1 MAITTAIVS
10 LFLIIITLL
19 FGLPVPFCFMLST
32 TFMVIALGYD
42 PSFLLPYAFSRM
54 SSIVLLAIP
63 LFILVGGTV
72 DKGGIGTS
80 LVNFVD
86 LFVGRIKGGLGVVAV
101 VSCALFGSISGSC
114 AATLS
119 CIGSIMFPRLRENGY
134 PMGHSAALV
143 SCAAPLGLLIPPSSQ
158 MILYA
163 WIGQQSVLACFL
175 ATVGPGLLLTVLLS
189 IINLI
194 LLRNNPN
201 VNVTAP
207 VNKKTLFK
215 MIGKRGKKAA
225 PALIM
230 PVIVLGGIYG
240 GIMTPT
246 EAAAVAVFYSIPL
259 GFYIYKGLNKGN
271 FFEVIVETATTTGV
285 VMLMMYCIMMLSRI
299 YIQERLPSMIMSFLT
314 SISTN
319 KNTILLMLNIFMI
332 IIGMIMDDVSAM
344 LLCTPILLPVVMS
357 IGVSPIHFAAIIGV
371 NLGMGNLTPP
381 TAPTLYF
388 GGRMANTPV
397 SQMMKPAL
405 IFLIFAWLPTLIAV
419 TYLPEMALWLP
430 RLVLGGRF

>member
-1 MAITTAIVS
+1 MAITIALI
-10 LFLIIITLL
+10 LIIVTLL
-19 FGLPVPFCFMLST
+19 LGLPVPFCFMLST
-32 TFMVIALGYD
+32 TFMVVTHGYD
-42 PSFLLPYAFSRM
+42 PSFLLPYGFSQM

-63 LFILVGGTV
+63 LFIMVGGMM

-86 LFVGRIKGGLGVVAV
+86 ILIGRVKGGLGVVAV
-101 VSCALFGSISGSC
+101 VSCAVFGSISGSC

-163 WIGQQSVLACFL
+163 WVGQQSVLACFL
-175 ATVGPGLLLTVLLS
+175 ATVGPGIVLTILLS
-189 IINLI
+189 TLNLVM
-194 LLRNNPN
+194 LRNDTNIHVVPPM
-201 VNVTAP
+201 TS
-207 VNKKTLFK
+207 KEKFSLL
-215 MIGKRGKKAA
+215 GRRGKKAA
-225 PALIM
+225 PALFM

-246 EAAAVAVFYSIPL
+246 EAAAVAVLYSIPV
-259 GFYIYKGLNKGN
+259 GFFIYRGLNRKN
-271 FFEVIVETATTTGV
+271 FVQVVVETATTTGV

-299 YIQERLPSMIMSFLT
+299 YVQERLPDLIMNVLT
-314 SISTN
+314 SVSTN
-319 KNTILLMLNIFMI
+319 KYVILLMLNIFMI

-344 LLCTPILLPVVMS
+344 LLCTPILLPVVTQL
-357 IGVSPIHFAAIIGV
+357 GVSPIHFAAIIGT
-371 NLGMGNLTPP
+371 NLGLGNVTPP

-388 GGRMANTPV
+388 GGRMAKTPV
-397 SQMMKPAL
+397 SQMMKPAM
-405 IFLIFAWLPTLIAV
+405 IFIIFAWLPTLLAV
-419 TYLPEMALWLP
+419 TYIPELALWLP

>member
-1 MAITTAIVS
+1 MAVTIA
-10 LFLIIITLL
+10 LLLIIVTLL

-32 TFMVIALGYD
+32 LFMVITQGYD
-42 PSFLLPYAFSRM
+42 PYFLLPYSFSQM

-63 LFILVGGTV
+63 LFIMVGGLM
-72 DKGGIGTS
+72 DKGGIGSS
-80 LVNFVD
+80 LVNLVEV
-86 LFVGRIKGGLGVVAV
+86 FVGRIKGGLGVVAV
-101 VSCALFGSISGSC
+101 VSCAVFGSISGSC

-163 WIGQQSVLACFL
+163 WVGQQSVLACFL
-175 ATVGPGLLLTVLLS
+175 ATVGPGLLLMCLLS
-189 IINLI
+189 VINLVI
-194 LLRNNPN
+194 LKDDEN
-201 VNVTAP
+201 VYVTPPMTSAEKRQ
-207 VNKKTLFK
+207 NFWDRS
-215 MIGKRGKKAA
+215 GKAL

-230 PVIVLGGIYG
+230 PMIVLGGIYG

-246 EAAAVAVFYSIPL
+246 EAAAVAVLYSIPV
-259 GFYIYKGLNKGN
+259 GFLIYRGLNRQN
-271 FFEVIVETATTTGV
+271 FCEVIIETATTTGV

-299 YIQERLPSMIMSFLT
+299 YVQEHLPSLIMNALT
-314 SISTN
+314 SISAN
-319 KNTILLMLNIFMI
+319 KYVILLMLNVFMI

-344 LLCTPILLPVVMS
+344 LLCTPILLPVVTKLG
-357 IGVSPIHFAAIIGV
+357 ISPIHFAAIIGV
-371 NLGMGNLTPP
+371 NLGLGNVTPP

-388 GGRMANTPV
+388 GGRIANTPV
-397 SQMMKPAL
+397 SQMLKPAM
-405 IFLIFAWLPTLIAV
+405 IFITFAWLPTLIAV
-419 TYLPEMALWLP
+419 TYIPELSLWLP

>member
-1 MAITTAIVS
+1 MAITIA
-10 LFLIIITLL
+10 LLLIIVTLL
-19 FGLPVPFCFMLST
+19 LGLPVPFCFMLST
-32 TFMVIALGYD
+32 TFMVVTQGYD
-42 PSFLLPYAFSRM
+42 PSFLLPYGFSQM

-63 LFILVGGTV
+63 LFIMVGGMM

-86 LFVGRIKGGLGVVAV
+86 ILIGRIKGGLGVVAV
-101 VSCALFGSISGSC
+101 ISCAVFGSISGSC

-163 WIGQQSVLACFL
+163 WVGQQSVLACFL
-175 ATVGPGLLLTVLLS
+175 ATVGPGIVLTILLS
-189 IINLI
+189 TLNLI
-194 LLRNNPN
+194 MLRNDPN
-201 VNVTAP
+201 IHVIPPMTTGE
-207 VNKKTLFK
+207 KFSILGT
-215 MIGKRGKKAA
+215 RGKKAA
-225 PALIM
+225 PALFM
-230 PVIVLGGIYG
+230 PFIVLGGIYG

-246 EAAAVAVFYSIPL
+246 EAAAVAVLYSIPV
-259 GFYIYKGLNKGN
+259 GFFIYRGLNREN
-271 FFEVIVETATTTGV
+271 FIQVVVETATTTGV

-299 YIQERLPSMIMSFLT
+299 YVQERLPDLIMGVLT
-314 SISTN
+314 SVSTN
-319 KNTILLMLNIFMI
+319 KYIILFMLNIFMI

-344 LLCTPILLPVVMS
+344 LLCTPILLPVVTQL
-357 IGVSPIHFAAIIGV
+357 GVSPIHFAAIIGT
-371 NLGMGNLTPP
+371 NLGLGNVTPP

-388 GGRMANTPV
+388 GGRMAKTPV
-397 SQMMKPAL
+397 SQMMRPAL
-405 IFLIFAWLPTLIAV
+405 IFIVFAWLPTLLAV
-419 TYLPEMALWLP
+419 TYIPELALWLP

>member
-1 MAITTAIVS
+1 MAIIIA
-10 LFLIIITLL
+10 LLLIIITLL

-32 TFMVIALGYD
+32 TFMVITMGYD
-42 PSFLLPYAFSRM
+42 PSFLLPYGFSQM

-63 LFILVGGTV
+63 LFILVGGMM

-80 LVNFVD
+80 LVNLVEI
-86 LFVGRIKGGLGVVAV
+86 FVGRIKGGLGVVAV
-101 VSCALFGSISGSC
+101 VSCAVFGSISGSC

-119 CIGSIMFPRLRENGY
+119 CIGAIMFPRLRENGY
-134 PMGHSAALV
+134 PMGHSTALV

-175 ATVGPGLLLTVLLS
+175 ATVGPGLVLIALLS
-189 IINLI
+189 ILNVIM
-194 LLRNNPN
+194 LRKDSN
-201 VNVTAP
+201 VHVTAP
-207 VNKKTLFK
+207 VDKKTIFK
-215 MIGKRGKKAA
+215 MLASRGRKAT

-230 PVIVLGGIYG
+230 PIIVLGGIYG

-246 EAAAVAVFYSIPL
+246 EAAAVAVLYSIPV
-259 GFYIYKGLNKGN
+259 GFYVYKGLNKNN

-299 YIQERLPSMIMSFLT
+299 YIQEHLPDMIMTFLKN
-314 SISTN
+314 ISTN
-319 KNTILLMLNIFMI
+319 KNIILFMLNIFMI

-357 IGVSPIHFAAIIGV
+357 LGVSPIHFAAIIGV
-371 NLGMGNLTPP
+371 NLGMGNVTPP

-388 GGRMANTPV
+388 GARMSKTPV
-397 SQMMKPAL
+397 SETLKPAM
-405 IFLIFAWLPTLIAV
+405 IFIIFGYLPTLFAV
-419 TYLPEMALWLP
+419 TYFPDLALWLP

>member
-1 MAITTAIVS
+1 MAVTIAIVS

-32 TFMVIALGYD
+32 TFMVVALGYD

-86 LFVGRIKGGLGVVAV
+86 IFVGRIKGGLGAVAV

-215 MIGKRGKKAA
+215 MIGKRGKKAV

-230 PVIVLGGIYG
+230 PFIVLGGIYG

-314 SISTN
+314 NISTN
-319 KNTILLMLNIFMI
+319 KNTILLMINIFMI
-332 IIGMIMDDVSAM
+332 IIGMIMDDVSGM

-419 TYLPEMALWLP
+419 TYLPEMALWFP

>member
-1 MAITTAIVS
+1 MAITIA
-10 LFLIIITLL
+10 LLLIIVTLL
-19 FGLPVPFCFMLST
+19 LGLPVPFCFMLST
-32 TFMVIALGYD
+32 TFMVVTQGYD
-42 PSFLLPYAFSRM
+42 PSFLLPYGFSQM

-63 LFILVGGTV
+63 LFIMVGGMM

-86 LFVGRIKGGLGVVAV
+86 ILIGRIKGGLGVVAV
-101 VSCALFGSISGSC
+101 ISCAVFGSISGSC

-163 WIGQQSVLACFL
+163 WVGQQSVLACFL
-175 ATVGPGLLLTVLLS
+175 ATVGPGIVLTILLS
-189 IINLI
+189 TLNLI
-194 LLRNNPN
+194 MLRNDPN
-201 VNVTAP
+201 IHVIPPMTTGE
-207 VNKKTLFK
+207 KFSILGT
-215 MIGKRGKKAA
+215 RGKKAA
-225 PALIM
+225 PALFM
-230 PVIVLGGIYG
+230 PFIVLGGIYG

-246 EAAAVAVFYSIPL
+246 EAAAVAVLYSIPV
-259 GFYIYKGLNKGN
+259 GFFIYRGLNRDN
-271 FFEVIVETATTTGV
+271 FIQVVVETATTTGV

-299 YIQERLPSMIMSFLT
+299 YVQERLPDLIMGVLT
-314 SISTN
+314 SVSTN
-319 KNTILLMLNIFMI
+319 KYIILFMLNIFMI

-344 LLCTPILLPVVMS
+344 LLCTPILLPVVTQL
-357 IGVSPIHFAAIIGV
+357 GVSPIHFAAIIGT
-371 NLGMGNLTPP
+371 NLGLGNVTPP

-388 GGRMANTPV
+388 GGRMAKTPV
-397 SQMMKPAL
+397 SRMMKPAMTFIL
-405 IFLIFAWLPTLIAV
+405 FAWLPTLLAV
-419 TYLPEMALWLP
+419 TYIPELALWLP

>member
-1 MAITTAIVS
+1 
-10 LFLIIITLL
+10 
-19 FGLPVPFCFMLST
+19 
-32 TFMVIALGYD
+32 
-42 PSFLLPYAFSRM
+42 
-54 SSIVLLAIP
+54 
-63 LFILVGGTV
+63 
-72 DKGGIGTS
+72 
-80 LVNFVD
+80 
-86 LFVGRIKGGLGVVAV
+86 
-101 VSCALFGSISGSC
+101 
-114 AATLS
+114 
-119 CIGSIMFPRLRENGY
+119 
-134 PMGHSAALV
+134 
-143 SCAAPLGLLIPPSSQ
+143 
-158 MILYA
+158 
-163 WIGQQSVLACFL
+163 
-175 ATVGPGLLLTVLLS
+175 
-189 IINLI
+189 
-194 LLRNNPN
+194 
-201 VNVTAP
+201 
-207 VNKKTLFK
+207 
-215 MIGKRGKKAA
+215 
-225 PALIM
+225 
-230 PVIVLGGIYG
+230 
-240 GIMTPT
+240 MTPT

-388 GGRMANTPV
+388 GGRIANTPV

>member
-1 MAITTAIVS
+1 MAITIA
-10 LFLIIITLL
+10 LLLIIVTLL
-19 FGLPVPFCFMLST
+19 LGLPVPFCFMLST
-32 TFMVIALGYD
+32 TFMVITQGYD
-42 PSFLLPYAFSRM
+42 PCFLLPYGFSQM

-63 LFILVGGTV
+63 LFIMVGGMM

-86 LFVGRIKGGLGVVAV
+86 ILIGRIKGGLGVVAV
-101 VSCALFGSISGSC
+101 ISCAVFGSISGSC

-163 WIGQQSVLACFL
+163 WVGQQSVLACFL
-175 ATVGPGLLLTVLLS
+175 ATVGPGIVLTILLS
-189 IINLI
+189 TLNLI
-194 LLRNNPN
+194 MLRNDPN
-201 VNVTAP
+201 IHVIPPMTTGE
-207 VNKKTLFK
+207 KFSILGT
-215 MIGKRGKKAA
+215 RGKKAA
-225 PALIM
+225 PALFM
-230 PVIVLGGIYG
+230 PFIVLGGIYG

-246 EAAAVAVFYSIPL
+246 EAAAVAVLYSIPV
-259 GFYIYKGLNKGN
+259 GFFIYRGLNREN
-271 FFEVIVETATTTGV
+271 FIQVVVETATTTGV

-299 YIQERLPSMIMSFLT
+299 YVQERLPDLIMGVLT
-314 SISTN
+314 SVSTN
-319 KNTILLMLNIFMI
+319 KYIILFMLNIFMI

-344 LLCTPILLPVVMS
+344 LLCTPILLPVVTQL
-357 IGVSPIHFAAIIGV
+357 GVSPIHFAAIIGT
-371 NLGMGNLTPP
+371 NLGLGNVTPP

-388 GGRMANTPV
+388 GGRMAKTPV
-397 SQMMKPAL
+397 SRMMKPAMTFIL
-405 IFLIFAWLPTLIAV
+405 FAWLPTLFAV
-419 TYLPEMALWLP
+419 TYIPELALWLP

>member
-1 MAITTAIVS
+1 MAIVIA
-10 LFLIIITLL
+10 LLLIIITLL
-19 FGLPVPFCFMLST
+19 LGLPVPFCFMLST
-32 TFMVIALGYD
+32 TFMVIAKSYD
-42 PSFLLPYAFSRM
+42 PSFLLPYGFSQM

-63 LFILVGGTV
+63 LFIMVGGTM

-86 LFVGRIKGGLGVVAV
+86 IFVGRIKGGLGVVSV
-101 VSCALFGSISGSC
+101 VSCAVFGSISGSC

-119 CIGSIMFPRLRENGY
+119 CIGAIMFPRLRENGY
-134 PMGHSAALV
+134 PMGHSTALV

-163 WIGQQSVLACFL
+163 WVGQQSVLACFL
-175 ATVGPGLLLTVLLS
+175 ATVGPGILLVILLS
-189 IINLI
+189 ILNII

-201 VNVTAP
+201 VRVADP
-207 VNKKTLFK
+207 VDSKTFLK
-215 MIGKRGKKAA
+215 MITDRGKKAT

-230 PVIVLGGIYG
+230 PIIVLGGIYG

-246 EAAAVAVFYSIPL
+246 EAAAVAVLYSIPV
-259 GFYIYKGLNKGN
+259 GFYVYKGLNKNN

-299 YIQERLPSMIMSFLT
+299 YIQEHLPAMIMTFLQN
-314 SISTN
+314 ISSN
-319 KNTILLMLNIFMI
+319 KNIILFMLNIFMI

-357 IGVSPIHFAAIIGV
+357 LGVHPIHFAAIIGV
-371 NLGMGNLTPP
+371 NLGMGNVTPP

-388 GGRMANTPV
+388 GARMSRTPV
-397 SQMMKPAL
+397 SETLKPAL
-405 IFLIFAWLPTLIAV
+405 IFIIFAYLPTLFAV
-419 TYLPEMALWLP
+419 TYFPELALWLP

>member
-1 MAITTAIVS
+1 MAVTIA
-10 LFLIIITLL
+10 LLLIIVTLL

-32 TFMVIALGYD
+32 LFMVITQGYD
-42 PSFLLPYAFSRM
+42 PYFLLPYSFSQM

-63 LFILVGGTV
+63 LFIMVGGLM
-72 DKGGIGTS
+72 DKGGIGSS
-80 LVNFVD
+80 LVNLVD
-86 LFVGRIKGGLGVVAV
+86 VFVGRIKGGLGVVAV
-101 VSCALFGSISGSC
+101 VSCAVFGSISGSC

-163 WIGQQSVLACFL
+163 WVGQQSVLACFL
-175 ATVGPGLLLTVLLS
+175 ATVGPGLMLMTLLS
-189 IINLI
+189 IINLV
-194 LLRNNPN
+194 LLKDDPN
-201 VNVTAP
+201 VYVSPPMVPGEKRRA
-207 VNKKTLFK
+207 FF
-215 MIGKRGKKAA
+215 KRGGQAL

-246 EAAAVAVFYSIPL
+246 EAAAVAVLYSIPV
-259 GFYIYKGLNKGN
+259 GFLVYRGLDRKS
-271 FFEVIVETATTTGV
+271 FLAVIIETATTTGV

-299 YIQERLPSMIMSFLT
+299 YVQEHLPSLIMGFLT
-314 SISTN
+314 SVSSN
-319 KNTILLMLNIFMI
+319 KYVILLMLNVFMI

-344 LLCTPILLPVVMS
+344 LLCTPILLPVVTKL
-357 IGVSPIHFAAIIGV
+357 GVSPIHFAAIIGV
-371 NLGMGNLTPP
+371 NLGLGNVTPP

-388 GGRMANTPV
+388 GGRIANTPV
-397 SQMMKPAL
+397 SQMLRPAM
-405 IFLIFAWLPTLIAV
+405 IFIIFAWLPTLIAV
-419 TYLPEMALWLP
+419 TYIPEMALWLP